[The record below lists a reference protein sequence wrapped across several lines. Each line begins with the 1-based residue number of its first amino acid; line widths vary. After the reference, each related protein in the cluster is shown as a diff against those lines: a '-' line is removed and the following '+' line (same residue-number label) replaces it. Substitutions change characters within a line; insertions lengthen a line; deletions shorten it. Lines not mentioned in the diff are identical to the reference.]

1 MQTHKPIKRSKAFV
15 QFSKEHHFGLLQVWQ
30 IRQDI
35 TNEVDAVLIS
45 RYVLDFFNKDLRGHF
60 KKEEDYL
67 FSQLPVGDLLREQA
81 ENEHSELYS
90 LIEMITQKRSDKQLL
105 QQFANLLEKHIR
117 FEERVLFNHL
127 QDTMSAEALEQLLQE
142 METGNESDQW

>member
-1 MQTHKPIKRSKAFV
+1 METHKPIKRSKAFV

-35 TNEVDAVLIS
+35 TNDVDAVLIS

-60 KKEEDYL
+60 KKEEDHL
-67 FSQLPVGDLLREQA
+67 FSRLPVGDLLREQA
-81 ENEHSELYS
+81 EDEHSQLYS
-90 LIEMITQKRSDKQLL
+90 LIETISQHRDDKQLL
-105 QQFANLLEKHIR
+105 QQFADLLEKHIR

-127 QDTMSAEALEQLLQE
+127 QDTMSAEALERLLQE
-142 METGNESDQW
+142 MEAGNDGDPW